1 MQNGREPISEALMD
15 ELSMSGLD
23 AEGNPNERGVL
34 LDELM
39 GAFAWDDP
47 NHPLPGFRPRADTLQ
62 PTRCSDWPIRRR
74 SVRGCGLL
82 VAYEKSKDGSPVR
95 KRGAT
100 PSGNRQPTQG
110 TSATHAG

>member
-1 MQNGREPISEALMD
+1 MFPFIVPHHLLSLLKDVVQRRCPEFLVLLDQTSDDALHADGREPISEALMD

-47 NHPLPGFRPRADTLQ
+47 NHPLPGFRPR
-62 PTRCSDWPIRRR
+62 
-74 SVRGCGLL
+74 G
-82 VAYEKSKDGSPVR
+82 
-95 KRGAT
+95 
-100 PSGNRQPTQG
+100 
-110 TSATHAG
+110 